1 VITGTRAEYGLLRRI
16 MFEIQN
22 SNDLLLQ
29 TIVTGTHLSEK
40 FGMTVKEIEADGFQ
54 VDTRVEI
61 LTDEDTEEAISGA
74 IAKGITGFSRS
85 FEILNPDL
93 IVVLGDRFEIL
104 SAAISAQVFR
114 IPVAHIHGGES
125 TEGLIDEA
133 FRHAITKMSH
143 LHFVAAEDY
152 RKRVIQLGENPKNV
166 FLVGGLGVDAIMN
179 ENLYSKAE
187 IEEKLSLTF
196 KKRSLLVTFHPVTL
210 ENHASKRQLDEIIKA
225 LAKLKD
231 TTLIFT
237 MPNADMENKLLSE
250 TIYEFSRL
258 HGNAYCFESLGQK
271 LFLSC
276 LQIVDGV
283 VGNSSSGLT
292 EVPTFRKGTIN
303 IGDRQRGRLRAESV
317 IDCSPDEKSI
327 DDALL
332 RLYSSDFQQKL
343 AKSSNPYGN
352 GGATVKIIEVIREA
366 PLETLLKKQ
375 FYNLEVR

>member
-1 VITGTRAEYGLLRRI
+1 MITGTRAEYGLLRRI

-40 FGMTVKEIEADGFQ
+40 FGMTVKEIESDGFQ

-74 IAKGITGFSRS
+74 IAKGITGFARS

-104 SAAISAQVFR
+104 SAAISAQIFR

-179 ENLYSKAE
+179 ENLYSKEE

-210 ENHASKRQLDEIIKA
+210 ENHASKRQLDEITKA
-225 LAKLKD
+225 LAKLND

-237 MPNADMENKLLSE
+237 MPNADMENNSLSE
-250 TIYEFSRL
+250 MIYKFSRL

-292 EVPTFRKGTIN
+292 EVPSFRKGTIN

-327 DDALL
+327 DDALK

-375 FYNLEVR
+375 FYNMEVR